1 MVLILRFLLVL
12 GLISVVASL
21 GIFLVTRDRRYL
33 RFSWQLFKLFLLL
46 LLVLGGVLFL
56 GRLIV

>member
-1 MVLILRFLLVL
+1 MLILRLLVVL

-21 GIFLVTRDRRYL
+21 GIYFISRDRRYL
-33 RFSWQLFKLFLLL
+33 RFAWQLFKLFLML

-56 GRLIV
+56 GRLIL

>member
-33 RFSWQLFKLFLLL
+33 RFSWQLFKLFLML

-56 GRLIV
+56 GRLIL